1 MEGGKSRY
9 KVKILPMSLEEKNNL
24 SNLVVDEIVK
34 FLFDLLSKESIKGL
48 EREVNKKLLMIG
60 DK

>member
-9 KVKILPMSLEEKNNL
+9 KVTILPMSLEEENNL

-48 EREVNKKLLMIG
+48 ESEVNKKLLMIG